1 MSEFKVLSP
10 YSNRRD
16 MVLYDRFETMREVR
30 SRLAEGLHALVVK
43 DDTHVVYAD
52 TPHWPY
58 LFSIEISS
66 GVWIDTYRPSFVD
79 PSGDIGTLATINI
92 AAQDHFVQAIKGL
105 CETEMGLR
113 AKESVEGEYLDP
125 EVIHDRLWRSGY
137 LTTLGLSQQVWVQ
150 GYPMELEGWLNT
162 VFQGVAVFSNHTVT
176 IL

>member
-1 MSEFKVLSP
+1 MEFKVLSP
-10 YSNRRD
+10 YSTRRD
-16 MVLYDRFETMREVR
+16 VILHDRMETMREVR

-58 LFSIEISS
+58 LFSIEMPS
-66 GVWIDTYRPSFVD
+66 GTWIDQYRPSFSD
-79 PSGDIGTLATINI
+79 PSGDIGTLAVIDL
-92 AAQDHFVQAIKGL
+92 ASQDHFVQAIKGL

-113 AKESVEGEYLDP
+113 RKESVEDGEYLDP

-137 LTTLGLSQQVWVQ
+137 LSTLGLSQQVWVQ
-150 GYPMELEGWLNT
+150 GYPMELEDWLNA